1 MRLINRRQTFTTVF
15 MRNVVKLAL
24 NSVLI
29 LSMCIVYGCVAY
41 NFSSDFL
48 PLEENQA
55 RKAMFQS
62 LALGV
67 ERPPDKPES
76 YDLGKFL
83 ENLKKSEVFRTVAYV
98 DGVSTTDL
106 VLTSFF
112 FRGTNP
118 YHACMLGFEGQL
130 LTIAT
135 AGLFPQVCKAGYEVS
150 FALYSPKHKQQ
161 RKAVSFRYQTRN
173 ILGWAA
179 LFYLPSSD
187 WTVMPRENEYADLLK
202 AVFYRQADDIYQLLK

>member
-1 MRLINRRQTFTTVF
+1 MRLIHRRQTFTTVF

-98 DGVSTTDL
+98 DGVSITDL

-118 YHACMLGFEGQL
+118 LSCLY
-130 LTIAT
+130 
-135 AGLFPQVCKAGYEVS
+135 AG
-150 FALYSPKHKQQ
+150 
-161 RKAVSFRYQTRN
+161 
-173 ILGWAA
+173 I
-179 LFYLPSSD
+179 
-187 WTVMPRENEYADLLK
+187 
-202 AVFYRQADDIYQLLK
+202 

>member
-1 MRLINRRQTFTTVF
+1 MRLIYRRQTFTTVF

-62 LALGV
+62 LALAV
-67 ERPPDKPES
+67 ERPPDKSES
-76 YDLGKFL
+76 YDLGTFL
-83 ENLKKSEVFRTVAYV
+83 ENLKKSEFFRRVAYA

-106 VLTSFF
+106 VFASFF
-112 FRGTNP
+112 FTGSNP
-118 YHACMLGFEGQL
+118 H
-130 LTIAT
+130 
-135 AGLFPQVCKAGYEVS
+135 
-150 FALYSPKHKQQ
+150 H
-161 RKAVSFRYQTRN
+161 
-173 ILGWAA
+173 
-179 LFYLPSSD
+179 
-187 WTVMPRENEYADLLK
+187 
-202 AVFYRQADDIYQLLK
+202 

>member
-1 MRLINRRQTFTTVF
+1 
-15 MRNVVKLAL
+15 
-24 NSVLI
+24 
-29 LSMCIVYGCVAY
+29 
-41 NFSSDFL
+41 
-48 PLEENQA
+48 
-55 RKAMFQS
+55 MFQS

-130 LTIAT
+130 LTMAT
-135 AGLFPQVCKAGYEVS
+135 AGMFPQVCKVGVEVS
-150 FALYSPKHKQQ
+150 FALYLPKYKQ
-161 RKAVSFRYQTRN
+161 RIN
-173 ILGWAA
+173 
-179 LFYLPSSD
+179 
-187 WTVMPRENEYADLLK
+187 
-202 AVFYRQADDIYQLLK
+202 AVFY